1 MNTIRFTI
9 TREDVYDKVFATS
22 AYTAR
27 ARETMGTP
35 SGITE
40 RMLLTADD
48 KRIIDPMIDG
58 SVNEIAGEIAR
69 YHPGSSVGITGDG
82 DGAGYQFSIAT
93 PVNYPAGNAD
103 KLTGCLESYIA
114 NRTLQNWYTGIK
126 PDEAN
131 IFAIKAQNDAMI
143 ILAMLTQRTKPT
155 NPTNNA

>member
-9 TREDVYDKVFATS
+9 TRENIHDKVFATS

-27 ARETMGTP
+27 ARETMGIP
-35 SGITE
+35 PGITE

-58 SVNEIAGEIAR
+58 SVNEIAEEIAR
-69 YHPGSSVGITGDG
+69 YHPGSSVGFNGEGDE
-82 DGAGYQFSIAT
+82 AGYQFSIAT
-93 PVNYPAGNAD
+93 PANYPADNAD
-103 KLTGCLESYIA
+103 KLAVSIGSYIA

-143 ILAMLTQRTKPT
+143 IQAMLTQRTKPT
-155 NPTNNA
+155 DNA